1 MSVATSE
8 APRVQA
14 LIDPAAFDRAL
25 ASTDQPLRLFR
36 QAVRD
41 AGRSLYAQFD
51 AGIPAQALVRERA
64 RLVDHVLRRAWR
76 RCGLFGERNV
86 ALVAVGGYGRGE
98 LHPGSDIDILI
109 LLAHEPDPR
118 RARRIREFV
127 TFLWDIGLQPGH
139 SVRTLDECIA
149 QAQRDITVAT
159 NLMEARLLSGSR
171 KLFQG
176 MRDATSRN
184 QIWPSRQFF
193 EAKYQEQRRRHRR
206 FHDTAYNLEPN
217 VKEGPGGL
225 RDIQMVGWVVKRHFG
240 ADTLHE
246 LVTHGFLTEHEYQ
259 SLIEGQNFLWQVRF
273 SLHLLTGRREDRLL
287 FDYQRAIA
295 ERFGYR
301 DRDHNLAVEQF
312 MKRYYRTV
320 MELGQLNEMLLELF
334 QEVILHADCRA
345 HVIPVNERFHAHN
358 GYLEAADDRVFK
370 RDPVA
375 LLEVFLILQEH
386 PDLEGIRASTIRLI
400 RNHRYLIDDALRAA
414 PRAHRTFMSII
425 RHPRAVSRELLRMQ
439 RYGVLGAYLPA
450 FGAITGQMQY
460 DLFHAYTV
468 DQHSLFVVR
477 NLQGF
482 GDPDRYREFPLCTA
496 IFQRTAKPEI
506 LYLAGLFHDIAKGR
520 GGDHSEL
527 GAEDALE
534 FCRRHGM
541 SDPDAQTVAWLVRHH
556 LLMSVTAQRQDIHDP
571 AVVNQFA
578 AEVGNRERLDYLYL
592 LSVAD
597 IRGTNPKLWNDWKDT
612 LLRDLYDSALRV
624 LRRGLE
630 NPIDAAEL
638 VEETRAQARR
648 LLETQPEIG
657 DAVETLWRTLEDD
670 YFLMSSPD
678 EIAWQTRAILVASK
692 PDLPLV
698 MVRQGRGGTEV
709 FTYTW
714 DQEFLF
720 AAATATLGRLGLNIV
735 NARIVT
741 AKDGMTLDSYV
752 VLEDGGE
759 AISDPEREEE
769 IRRSVKAALR
779 CPRDAI
785 SPVKRIPRRQLRHFP
800 IPTRVRFRTDCRNER
815 TIMEVITGD
824 RPGLLARIGRVLA
837 DERVRL
843 QNAKIATFGERAE
856 DTFFVTDRKNR
867 PLGDDVCSALRDRLV
882 SVLDEAE
889 GAPGG

>member
-1 MSVATSE
+1 MSLATSE
-8 APRVQA
+8 APRIRP
-14 LIDPAAFDRAL
+14 LLDPTELDRAL
-25 ASTDQPLRLFR
+25 AETDRPLELFR
-36 QAVRD
+36 KTLRD
-41 AGRSLYAQFD
+41 ADRSLHAQFE
-51 AGIPAQALVRERA
+51 AGIPAHALVRERA

-76 RCGLFGERNV
+76 RCGLFRERGA

-109 LLAHEPDPR
+109 LLAHEPDAD
-118 RARRIREFV
+118 RARRVREFV

-139 SVRTLDECIA
+139 SVRTLAECIA
-149 QAQRDITVAT
+149 QAQDDITVAT
-159 NLMEARLLSGSR
+159 NLMEARVLSGSR
-171 KLFQG
+171 KLFER
-176 MRDATSRN
+176 MRDATSRSH
-184 QIWPSRQFF
+184 IWPSPQFF
-193 EAKYQEQRRRHRR
+193 EAKYQEQRRRHHR

-246 LVTHGFLTEHEYQ
+246 LVTHGFLTEHEYR

-273 SLHLLTGRREDRLL
+273 ALHLLTGRREDRLL
-287 FDYQRAIA
+287 FDYQRAVA

-334 QEVILHADCRA
+334 QEVILHAECEA
-345 HVIPVNERFHAHN
+345 HVTPVNEHFQAHN
-358 GYLEAADDRVFK
+358 GFLEAVDEGVFK

-375 LLEVFLILQEH
+375 LLEVFFRLQEH
-386 PDLEGIRASTIRLI
+386 PDLEGVRASTIRLI
-400 RNHRYLIDDALRAA
+400 RDHRYLIDDAFRAD
-414 PRAHRTFMSII
+414 PRARRMFMAII
-425 RHPRAVSRELLRMQ
+425 QHPRAVGRELLRMH
-439 RYGVLGAYLPA
+439 RYGVLGAYLPP

-482 GDPDRYREFPLCTA
+482 GDSDRYQEFPLCTT
-496 IFQRTAKPEI
+496 IFQRMAKPEI
-506 LYLAGLFHDIAKGR
+506 LYLAGIFHDIAKGR

-541 SDPDAQTVAWLVRHH
+541 SEDDAHTVAWLVRHH
-556 LLMSVTAQRQDIHDP
+556 LLMSITAQHQDIHDP

-578 AEVGNRERLDYLYL
+578 AQVEDCERLDCLYL
-592 LSVAD
+592 LTVAD

-612 LLRDLYDSALRV
+612 LLRDLYESALRV

-657 DAVETLWRTLEDD
+657 EAVEDLWRTLDDD

-678 EIAWQTRAILVASK
+678 EIAWQTRAILGRSER
-692 PDLPLV
+692 DLPLV
-698 MVRQGRGGTEV
+698 TVRQGRGGTEV
-709 FTYTW
+709 FTYTR

-720 AAATATLGRLGLNIV
+720 AAATAALDRLGLNIV

-752 VLEDGGE
+752 VLEEGGE
-759 AISDPEREEE
+759 AISNTEREEE
-769 IRRSVKAALR
+769 IRRSVKTALQR
-779 CPRDAI
+779 PRDALA
-785 SPVKRIPRRQLRHFP
+785 PVKRIPRRQLRHFP
-800 IPTRVRFRTDCRNER
+800 ISTRVRFHTDHRNER

-856 DTFFVTDRKNR
+856 DTFFVTDRRNR
-867 PLGDDVCSALRDRLV
+867 PLGSEVCSALREMLV
-882 SVLDEAE
+882 RTLDEEE
-889 GAPGG
+889 GARSG